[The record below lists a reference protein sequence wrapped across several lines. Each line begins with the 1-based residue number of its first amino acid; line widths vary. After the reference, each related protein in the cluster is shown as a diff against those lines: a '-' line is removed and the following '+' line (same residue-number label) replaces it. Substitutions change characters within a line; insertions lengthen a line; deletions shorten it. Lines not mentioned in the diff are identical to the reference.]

1 VDNSVE
7 NSAETVSGAPRSFGF
22 RKFPNLRFA
31 VED

>member
-7 NSAETVSGAPRSFGF
+7 NSAETAPGAPRSFGF
-22 RKFPNLRFA
+22 RNFLNWRSA